1 MKMIEFFTFNNGE
14 TVTFSDKQGSK
25 VIPKEGFIGNFT
37 VLGRQIY
44 FLNPGCQ
51 MELAFLRNTM
61 VDAGYTRDEQKKNKA
76 NPVRLEK

>member
-1 MKMIEFFTFNNGE
+1 MKMTDLLTLYNAE
-14 TVTFSDKQGSK
+14 TITFSNKQGSP

-37 VLGRQIY
+37 VLRWQIY

-61 VDAGYTRDEQKKNKA
+61 IDAGFTSNEQKKNKV
-76 NPVRLEK
+76 NSI